1 MYTATVVGS
10 DRQFVVKVAYPD
22 PDLNEEA
29 YLNMGGTDEST
40 IQAFQRE
47 IEMMTVVGRH
57 PSVIE
62 IVGATQDSSAIVF
75 ERALCDLG
83 EYLILNSQNPVDLTV
98 ARGWSESLLAG
109 VAFMHEREIV
119 HRDLKPCNLLLMD
132 GNVLKIADFG
142 FAREGCKNTMRVS
155 RELCTVSYRAPE
167 LIMGAP
173 FYDANIDE
181 WSVGVTILEI
191 LVGVNPLSGG
201 EEEDADGPCSCRRT
215 LHCNYHGAQ
224 LLRIFSLCGTPPD
237 EVISKM
243 ACRKHFQDWPAHRNS
258 LDEYMKRVCGLAR
271 FESVETRENLASA
284 AGSGAITD
292 AMVAQSCLQEY
303 LAWMEVLRALLIIV
317 PEHRMSAEEALRL
330 RLFHRI
336 PQVARTSTFAL

>member
-1 MYTATVVGS
+1 M
-10 DRQFVVKVAYPD
+10 
-22 PDLNEEA
+22 
-29 YLNMGGTDEST
+29 
-40 IQAFQRE
+40 
-47 IEMMTVVGRH
+47 
-57 PSVIE
+57 
-62 IVGATQDSSAIVF
+62 
-75 ERALCDLG
+75 
-83 EYLILNSQNPVDLTV
+83 
-98 ARGWSESLLAG
+98 
-109 VAFMHEREIV
+109 
-119 HRDLKPCNLLLMD
+119 
-132 GNVLKIADFG
+132 
-142 FAREGCKNTMRVS
+142 
-155 RELCTVSYRAPE
+155 
-167 LIMGAP
+167 
-173 FYDANIDE
+173 
-181 WSVGVTILEI
+181 GVTILEI

-303 LAWMEVLRALLIIV
+303 LAWMEVCVFRSTAPLEI
-317 PEHRMSAEEALRL
+317 
-330 RLFHRI
+330 
-336 PQVARTSTFAL
+336 ARCSLGRSS